1 MSTEQATKLFE
12 THDQYIKALR
22 SISLFPMLTNLD
34 TLRTE
39 HFPDGNTLVRS
50 TRDWATSI
58 MSIDGTESAKCDVVN
73 GGLDQK
79 AYLLFPP
86 QFEEAARLAFEEYRR
101 RIFPFTQ
108 REAHHRIALSK
119 RFLEESTPSVT
130 SPQSENNFRSEISH
144 DSTDTTIASAQ
155 SSLNRPPTPLES
167 LRHRYNSNATH
178 SSNENEETTATSD
191 TSRSQGLS
199 GNSSNAA
206 RFKELE
212 SKITRQQKDLHK
224 SNKYSTDKLQQI
236 EDHLQSKL
244 DEVKHD
250 VSIQLTAL
258 EKQLITSMQQQV
270 HTGDSMKAINEKIE
284 RLTDAVA
291 LLLRK
296 TSSSSPPAHDTSHSH
311 RSNNDYSS
319 TLILT
324 QNPDGDE
331 SMKTSST
338 GSSAQEV
345 ISSPQHKKQRP
356 LHSEGDDHIDD
367 MVFGTPDSSDR
378 NPEITSPNLDGGPS
392 HSTSND
398 DSIASSSISQSAD
411 QSHLFPPPETIAPT
425 IPNPLEE
432 SSHSPHL
439 ADITADLEARYNYP
453 NAPGGGKAT

>member
-1 MSTEQATKLFE
+1 
-12 THDQYIKALR
+12 
-22 SISLFPMLTNLD
+22 
-34 TLRTE
+34 
-39 HFPDGNTLVRS
+39 
-50 TRDWATSI
+50 
-58 MSIDGTESAKCDVVN
+58 
-73 GGLDQK
+73 
-79 AYLLFPP
+79 
-86 QFEEAARLAFEEYRR
+86 
-101 RIFPFTQ
+101 
-108 REAHHRIALSK
+108 
-119 RFLEESTPSVT
+119 
-130 SPQSENNFRSEISH
+130 
-144 DSTDTTIASAQ
+144 
-155 SSLNRPPTPLES
+155 
-167 LRHRYNSNATH
+167 
-178 SSNENEETTATSD
+178 
-191 TSRSQGLS
+191 
-199 GNSSNAA
+199 
-206 RFKELE
+206 
-212 SKITRQQKDLHK
+212 
-224 SNKYSTDKLQQI
+224 
-236 EDHLQSKL
+236 
-244 DEVKHD
+244 
-250 VSIQLTAL
+250 
-258 EKQLITSMQQQV
+258 MQQQV

-356 LHSEGDDHIDD
+356 LNSEGNDHIDD
-367 MVFGTPDSSDR
+367 MVFGTPDSSDH